1 MNIKIN
7 NQDYHQSDKMIIKT
21 YDHNTDLIGA
31 EKVLFFQMFPEGLNV
46 MATTK
51 SLERYVPSPNND
63 V

>member
-1 MNIKIN
+1 
-7 NQDYHQSDKMIIKT
+7 MIIKM